1 MKMPQTKQP
10 RWLSEAN
17 RFVAENI
24 TSSWMQTL
32 WLLVL
37 SLITLRVVNGRLAT
51 APISTIITLLLWI
64 ASLALVAVN
73 ELRRRHTLLS
83 RWLKNS
89 LYNSIAN
96 AQISLLIV
104 LLLLNIA
111 FGLTAYAWTN
121 ASFLLIPVSNAKA
134 TLISQNA
141 NELCFNVGQPNP
153 DDPPNITIMDQACF
167 PQSQLVEPLDISQVG
182 QTAVTFCF
190 DALPQ
195 DDLNGRS
202 CFASTAANPALFSVE
217 RTFSGANWGAVWANL
232 TTLLI
237 YNFDRSET
245 WRLWASILLLIVLAV
260 PSYFVYQDHYHNQRH
275 RQLLTAFWLVTP
287 LLLYLFLHG
296 VAPTTFNDLTAKLAS
311 NGRWLLL
318 LLTPGLYLLNQ
329 QIQKRWPTTPN
340 ESEPLRLGRIL
351 LNFALGLFTF
361 LTALLL
367 LQIIA
372 LLVGLIPQPGPA
384 IPNQDPNL
392 FSRIDNWGGFLLTAM
407 ITIFAIIVSF
417 PIGLILALGRRSTIV
432 GIPAWLT
439 YTLAGLATLWL
450 LFTTTPANLSAARSP
465 IESLLAYWPLL
476 IPVVAVLFQRTFKG
490 NVLAAFSTLYI
501 EFVRGV
507 PLITVLF
514 LSSILFPILLPKG
527 VEIASSWRVIWGF
540 TLFSAAYLAENVR
553 GGLQAL
559 SKGQYEA
566 ADSLGLNTFD
576 KYRLVILPQALRIV
590 IPALVGQFISLF
602 KDTTLVAIV
611 GLLDILGVANT
622 ISSQPQWFG
631 VRREVYLFLALL
643 YYVGSALMTGY
654 SRRLE
659 KRLGLGER

>member
-1 MKMPQTKQP
+1 MKMPPTKQP
-10 RWLSEAN
+10 RWLTELN

-24 TSSWMQTL
+24 TSSWMQTT
-32 WLLVL
+32 WLIVL
-37 SLITLRVVNGRLAT
+37 SLITLRVVNGRLTT
-51 APISTIITLLLWI
+51 APISTTITLLLWA
-64 ASLALVAVN
+64 ASLALVALN

-89 LYNSIAN
+89 LYNSITN

-111 FGLTAYAWTN
+111 FGLTNYAWTN

-134 TLISQNA
+134 TLISQTA
-141 NELCFNVGQPNP
+141 SELCFNVGQPDP
-153 DDPPNITIMDQACF
+153 DNPPNIIIMDQACF
-167 PQSQLVEPLDISQVG
+167 PQSQLEQPLDLTQVG

-190 DALPQ
+190 SANPQ
-195 DDLNGRS
+195 DTLNGRS
-202 CFASTAANPALFSVE
+202 CFQSTAANPTLFSVE
-217 RTFSGANWGAVWANL
+217 RAFTGANWGAVSANL

-245 WRLWASILLLIVLAV
+245 WRIWTSLLLLLALAI
-260 PSYFVYQDHYHNQRH
+260 PSYVVYQDHYRNPRH
-275 RQLLTAFWLVTP
+275 RQRLTAIWLITP
-287 LLLYLFLHG
+287 LLLYLLLHG
-296 VAPTTFNDLTAKLAS
+296 VPPTTFNDLIAKLTS

-318 LLTPGLYLLNQ
+318 PLTPSLYLLNQ
-329 QIQKRWPTTPN
+329 QLQKRWPTTPN
-340 ESEPLRLGRIL
+340 ESEPLRLGRLL
-351 LNFALGLFTF
+351 LNFTLALSTI
-361 LTALLL
+361 LTTLLL
-367 LQIIA
+367 LQLI
-372 LLVGLIPQPGPA
+372 LLLIGLIPQPGPA

-392 FSRIDNWGGFLLTAM
+392 FSPINNWGGFLLTAI

-417 PIGLILALGRRSTIV
+417 PIGLILALGRRSTII

-439 YTLAGLATLWL
+439 ATLASLATLWL
-450 LFTTTPANLSAARSP
+450 LATTTPANLTAARSP

-476 IPVVAVLFQRTFKG
+476 IPIIAILFQRTFKG

-553 GGLQAL
+553 GGLQSL

-643 YYVGSALMTGY
+643 YYIGSALMTGY